1 MHVQKPSSEPK
12 EGESRFMRT
21 LRERKI
27 LHILAVY
34 AGSGFLLIEF
44 AHHILVNHYH
54 FPHQVVDVIIITL
67 SAALL
72 IQVILRWFQ
81 GTTANRRF
89 KLEYLLIG
97 VILMAAV
104 SLNVRQIWKMFA
116 HGKEASGLETHAPR
130 EWENSIAVLPFHNM
144 SGDEDQE
151 YFSDGLTEELINAL
165 ANIEDLRVV
174 ARTSVFAF
182 KGQNKDVREIGREL
196 NVETVLE
203 GSVRKGGDQLRITA
217 QLINVADGFH
227 IWSETWTRDPDD
239 VFAIQDEISLAIA
252 EKLKLDLLGDERSK
266 VVEHATEDLEAMDFL
281 RQARFYANQQTAE
294 GFARAI
300 ELFKQAIAEDP
311 NFALAHAELSDT
323 YSVAPASGTMAT
335 PVANALAKE
344 HALRAAQLDDQLE
357 EVQVALGNV
366 KVSEYAWDEAL
377 GHFQKAVDLNP
388 NYSRAYHLYGYNLMC
403 LGRMEDAIEANRTA
417 IDLDPYA
424 LSTVRNL
431 GRIYYFAGDHDRA
444 AEILKGV
451 LDTNPNFSFTH
462 MSLALVYLEQ
472 DKNAEAMAAI
482 EREKAVQKTW
492 VPMLECITGIVLQ
505 RMGKTGEARDI
516 FDELMG
522 RSLETYVSR
531 YWMAALAVSIGEID
545 EGFTWLDK
553 AFRDQGFWIRELNV
567 DPLFAGVRSDP
578 RFGALIAKLGLD

>member
-1 MHVQKPSSEPK
+1 MHVQKPSSTPK
-12 EGESRFMRT
+12 EGESAFMRK

-27 LHILAVY
+27 LHVLAAY

-44 AHHILVNHYH
+44 AHHILVNHYG
-54 FPHQVVDVIIITL
+54 FPHQTVDVIIITL
-67 SAALL
+67 TAALL
-72 IQVILRWFQ
+72 IQVLLKWFQ
-81 GTTANRRF
+81 KTDSRRF
-89 KLEYLLIG
+89 RLEYFLIG
-97 VILMAAV
+97 LIVMAAV
-104 SLNVRQIWKMFA
+104 VLNVQAVRGMLSHGEEA
-116 HGKEASGLETHAPR
+116 HGEIAHTPR
-130 EWENSIAVLPFHNM
+130 AWKNSIAVLPFHNM
-144 SGDEDQE
+144 SSDEEQE

-227 IWSETWTRDPDD
+227 FWSETWNRKPDD

-266 VVEHATEDLEAMDFL
+266 VVKHATEDLEAMDFL
-281 RQARFYANQQTAE
+281 RKARFYANQQTAE
-294 GFARAI
+294 GFVQAI

-323 YSVAPASGTMAT
+323 YSVAPAAGTMAT

-388 NYSRAYHLYGYNLMC
+388 NYSRAYQLYGYNLMC

-444 AEILKGV
+444 VEVLKGV
-451 LDTNPNFSFTH
+451 LGTNPSFSFTH

-472 DKNAEAMAAI
+472 DKNAEAMSAI
-482 EREKAVQKTW
+482 EQEKAVQKTW

-522 RSLETYVSR
+522 RSLEAYVSR

-567 DPLFAGVRSDP
+567 DPLFSGVRDDP
-578 RFGALIAKLGLD
+578 RFGALVAKLGLD